1 MIYRVDYSEKAE
13 KDLVSL
19 KKTNI
24 MAFKK
29 ASRLLNELMDHPRSG
44 TGHPEPLKGG
54 EGITWSRRITKGD
67 RLIYEIYDDTV
78 FVMVISAKGHYDDK

>member
-1 MIYRVDYSEKAE
+1 
-13 KDLVSL
+13 
-19 KKTNI
+19 

>member
-44 TGHPEPLKGG
+44 TGHPEPLKGD

>member
-1 MIYRVDYSEKAE
+1 MKYRVDYSEKAE

-19 KKTNI
+19 KRSNI

-29 ASRLLNELMDHPRSG
+29 ASKLLNELMDHPRSG
-44 TGHPEPLKGG
+44 TGHPEPLRGG
-54 EGITWSRRITKGD
+54 DGITWSRKITKGD
-67 RLIYEIYDDTV
+67 RLVYEIYDDTV